1 MSTSIGVSEA
11 LKLSGRCEAARCLE
25 ENAMAGVLTPRF
37 HGGCRQRASV
47 AVHSKRL
54 PWLLSALAISAV
66 AARAEAVTAVVDAGR
81 QSDPVTPYEYG
92 MFIEPIG
99 GLIARSLWAEMLDDR
114 KFYYAISPE
123 REDPPPPQ
131 SVEGRPG
138 ITYRKWRPIGND
150 EAVTMDSNDPYVG
163 AQSAAV
169 AMQGNTPRGFGQG
182 GIGITRG
189 KVYVGHIIVCGDATA
204 QVQVA
209 LVWGAGSNDRQIVT
223 LPMLGS
229 DWSSLPFEFDTA
241 GDSTDA
247 HFEITGTGT
256 GRFRVGAVSLM
267 PADNINGWRA
277 DTTQIL
283 RTLHSGM
290 WRLPGGNFLSNWD
303 WHSAIGARD
312 KRLPMFDHAWSAM
325 QPNDL
330 GMDEYMELTRIIG
343 VEPYVTVNAGL
354 GDANSAA
361 EEVEYLNGTPES
373 EWGAKRAANG
383 HAAPYGV
390 KFWNIGNEPYGWW
403 QIGKTTL
410 DYFLMKHND
419 FAAAMRSRD
428 PSITLIGSGAM
439 PDQLHPKDAKEN
451 ASLESILPKF
461 ATEQDWTGGLLARS
475 WGNFDGLSE
484 HWYDRAE
491 KRPGA
496 PAEDELIEF
505 ARSPSNQVRMK
516 ADEWKIYQQRFPA
529 IKDKH
534 IFLSIDEFAYIGAP
548 ADLRLALAYSMA
560 LQEMLRHTD
569 FLKMSAFTMG
579 VSTLDIAPGVAVL
592 NSTGEVFKLY
602 GEHFGT
608 GTVPVAVDGDSPQPE
623 PKHSVGFDH
632 PKVRAGSAT
641 YPLDVIAGM
650 SPDRRTVRIAVVNA
664 TFKPQPLAVKLIGID
679 TRGTGTAWRL
689 TGNNLDAVNKVGQA
703 PGVTIQRSA
712 VPPLSRGLTVAPIST
727 SIYEFPVAGSR

>member
-1 MSTSIGVSEA
+1 M
-11 LKLSGRCEAARCLE
+11 
-25 ENAMAGVLTPRF
+25 
-37 HGGCRQRASV
+37 
-47 AVHSKRL
+47 
-54 PWLLSALAISAV
+54 LLALAISAT
-66 AARAEAVTAVVDAGR
+66 ATHAEAVTAIIDAAR
-81 QSDPVTPYEYG
+81 QSDPVSQYEYG

-114 KFYYAISPE
+114 KFYYAVVPE
-123 REDPPPPQ
+123 PEEPPPPQ

-138 ITYRKWRPIGND
+138 IAYRKWLPIGDD
-150 EAVTMDSNDPYVG
+150 EAVTMDRHDPYVG
-163 AQSAAV
+163 AQSVVVAV
-169 AMQGNTPRGFGQG
+169 RGTTPRGFGQG
-182 GIGITRG
+182 GIGVTKG
-189 KVYVGHIIVCGDATA
+189 KAYVGHIVASGDAAA

-209 LVWGAGSNDRQIVT
+209 LIWGKGSSDRQIVT
-223 LPMLGS
+223 LPTLGS
-229 DWSSLPFEFDTA
+229 DWRSVPFEFDA
-241 GDSTDA
+241 AADSTDA
-247 HFEITGTGT
+247 RLEITGNGT

-283 RTLHSGM
+283 RTLHSGI

-303 WHSAIGARD
+303 WHGAVGPRD
-312 KRLPMFDHAWSAM
+312 KRAPMFDRAWSAM
-325 QPNDL
+325 QSNDL

-343 VEPYVTVNAGL
+343 VEPYITVNAGL

-361 EEVEYLNGTPES
+361 EEVEYLNGTRES

-383 HAAPYGV
+383 HTAPYGV

-428 PSITLIGSGAM
+428 PSIRLIGSGAM
-439 PDQLHPKDAKEN
+439 PDQLHPRDAKEN
-451 ASLESILPKF
+451 ASLESIQPKF
-461 ATEQDWTGGLLARS
+461 GTEQDWTGGLLAKA

-496 PAEDELIEF
+496 PVEHELIEF

-516 ADEWKIYQQRFPA
+516 ADEWGIYQQRCPA
-529 IKDKH
+529 IKENH
-534 IFLSIDEFAYIGAP
+534 IFLSIDEFAYTGAP
-548 ADLRLALAYSMA
+548 ANLKLALAYSMV

-579 VSTLDIAPGVAVL
+579 VSTLDITPGASVL

-608 GTVPVAVDGDSPQPE
+608 GTVPLSVDGDSPQPE
-623 PKHSVGFDH
+623 PRYSVGFDH

-641 YPLDVIAGM
+641 YPLDMIAGLG
-650 SPDRRTVRIAVVNA
+650 PDRRTVRIAVVNP
-664 TFKPQPLAVKLIGID
+664 TFKPQSLGIELMGIK
-679 TRGTGTAWRL
+679 TRRSGTAWRL
-689 TGNNLDAVNKVGQA
+689 TGNDLDAVNKVGQA
-703 PGVTIQRSA
+703 PGVTIQRST
-712 VPPLSRGLTVAPIST
+712 VPPLSRGLTVPPIST
-727 SIYEFPVAGSR
+727 SIYEFPVSRSR